1 MTEKP
6 KSGVDAADRYIEQ
19 HYFSVHGMS
28 SSFAATVGAATM
40 RIQFEHGIAGNFV
53 EIGAFAGRYFIAL
66 SHALKDDERA
76 IGFDTFH
83 WPSAKVKTKLEEN
96 IAQYGVPGRSIV
108 VAADSMKLSAKDIL
122 ALAPGKKVRF
132 FHVDGEHTPEHLA
145 NDLSLATET
154 LDPRGVICLDDML
167 HAGYP
172 TLPVIV
178 DGFLKR
184 EPSLRVFCVI
194 DREDIAAQTKY
205 MICREPMFDFYI
217 GELLKAFP
225 DNVWPLGADFR
236 YEKKALVLS
245 PDPKLPNFD
254 DLL

>member
-1 MTEKP
+1 
-6 KSGVDAADRYIEQ
+6 
-19 HYFSVHGMS
+19 MS

-40 RIQFEHGIAGNFV
+40 RIQSENGITGHFV

-83 WPSAKVKTKLEEN
+83 WPSPKVKTKLEEN
-96 IAQYGVPGRSIV
+96 IARYGIPDRSLV
-108 VAADSMKLSAKDIL
+108 AAADSLTLSAKDIL
-122 ALAPGKKVRF
+122 KLAPGKKVRF
-132 FHVDGEHTPEHLA
+132 FHVDGEHTPEHLS
-145 NDLSLATET
+145 NDLALAAAV
-154 LDPRGVICLDDML
+154 LDDRGVICLDDML

-172 TLPVIV
+172 TLPVTV
-178 DGFLKR
+178 HEFLKG
-184 EPSLRVFCVI
+184 EPSLRVFCVV

-205 MICREPMFDFYI
+205 MICREPLFDFYI
-217 GELLKAFP
+217 ERLIAAFP
-225 DNVWPLGADFR
+225 NNVWPLGADFR

>member
-1 MTEKP
+1 MNAP
-6 KSGVDAADRYIEQ
+6 LKSGIAAADEYIER

-28 SSFAATVGAATM
+28 SRFAAAVGAATM
-40 RIQFEHGIAGNFV
+40 RIQSEHGIAGHFA

-66 SHALKDDERA
+66 SHALTGDEKA

-83 WPSAKVKTKLEEN
+83 WPSPKVKTRLEEN
-96 IAQYGVPGRSIV
+96 IAKYGAPGRSIV
-108 VAADSMKLSAKDIL
+108 VAADSLKLSAKDL
-122 ALAPGKKVRF
+122 VALAPGKKVRF
-132 FHVDGEHTPEHLA
+132 FHVDGEHTPEHLS
-145 NDLSLATET
+145 NDLALATQT
-154 LDPRGVICLDDML
+154 LHERGVICLDDML

-172 TLPVIV
+172 TLPVTV
-178 DGFLKR
+178 HEFLKS

-217 GELLKAFP
+217 EQLIGAFP

-236 YEKKALVLS
+236 YDKKALVLS

>member
-1 MTEKP
+1 MQARP
-6 KSGVDAADRYIEQ
+6 KSGVAAADEYIEK

-40 RIQFEHGIAGNFV
+40 RIQSENGITGHFV

-83 WPSAKVKTKLEEN
+83 WPSPRVKTKLEEN
-96 IAQYGVPGRSIV
+96 IARYGIPDRSV
-108 VAADSMKLSAKDIL
+108 MAAADSLTLSAKDIL
-122 ALAPGKKVRF
+122 KLAPGKNVRF
-132 FHVDGEHTPEHLA
+132 FHVDGEHTPEHLS
-145 NDLSLATET
+145 NDLALAAAV
-154 LDPRGVICLDDML
+154 LDDRGVICLDDML

-172 TLPVIV
+172 TLPVTV
-178 DGFLKR
+178 HEFLKG
-184 EPSLRVFCVI
+184 EPSLRVFCVV

-205 MICREPMFDFYI
+205 MICREPQFDFYI
-217 GELLKAFP
+217 ERLIAAFP
-225 DNVWPLGADFR
+225 NNVWPLGADFR

>member
-1 MTEKP
+1 MLAP
-6 KSGVDAADRYIEQ
+6 FKSGIAAADAYIGQ
-19 HYFSVHGMS
+19 HYFSVPGMS
-28 SSFAATVGAATM
+28 SRFAAAVGAATM
-40 RIQFEHGIAGNFV
+40 RIQSEQGIAGHFV

-66 SHALKDDERA
+66 SHALTGDERA

-83 WPSAKVKTKLEEN
+83 WPSPKVKTALEDN
-96 IAQYGVPGRSIV
+96 IAKYGVPGRSII
-108 VAADSMKLSAKDIL
+108 VAADSLKLSAKEIL
-122 ALAPGKKVRF
+122 ALATGKKVRF

-145 NDLSLATET
+145 NDMSLATQT
-154 LDPRGVICLDDML
+154 LDERGVICLDDML

-178 DGFLKR
+178 HEFLKR

-217 GELLKAFP
+217 GQLLKAFP

>member
-1 MTEKP
+1 MKIQA
-6 KSGVDAADRYIEQ
+6 KSGVAAADEYIER

-40 RIQFEHGIAGNFV
+40 RIQSEHGITGHFV

-66 SHALKDDERA
+66 SHALKEDERA
-76 IGFDTFH
+76 IGYDTFH
-83 WPSAKVKTKLEEN
+83 WPSPKVKTKLEEN
-96 IAQYGVPGRSIV
+96 IAKYGVPVKSIAV
-108 VAADSMKLSAKDIL
+108 GADSLTLSAKDIL

-132 FHVDGEHTPEHLA
+132 FHVDGEHTPKHLA
-145 NDLSLATET
+145 NDLKLATET
-154 LDPRGVICLDDML
+154 LDERGVICLDDML

-172 TLPVIV
+172 TLPITVNE
-178 DGFLKR
+178 FLKT

-205 MICREPMFDFYI
+205 MICRAPMFDFYI
-217 GELLKAFP
+217 EELIKVFP
-225 DNVWPLGADFR
+225 KNVWPLGSDFL

-245 PDPKLPNFD
+245 PDPQLPNFD